1 MKKNKT
7 MIFLFILPTVLC
19 LLFMYV
25 YPIVRTVI
33 MSFFKVE
40 SLTASTS
47 TWSFYGL
54 QNYFKILRNAGF
66 ISSMK
71 NMVMIWLV
79 GGIITMCLSMLMAVI
94 LTSGIRGAKFFKAAI
109 YMPNIIS
116 AVALATM
123 WIQYVFNYDYGLL
136 NQIVKAFGG
145 ENVRWLGYGPDFLGY
160 DDCFH
165 FWQCWLLYADFYQRH
180 RRYPA
185 GFVRSCHHRRREYP

>member
-25 YPIVRTVI
+25 YPVVRTVI

-40 SLTASTS
+40 SLTATTS

-71 NMVMIWLV
+71 NMVMI
-79 GGIITMCLSMLMAVI
+79 LSL
-94 LTSGIRGAKFFKAAI
+94 
-109 YMPNIIS
+109 
-116 AVALATM
+116 
-123 WIQYVFNYDYGLL
+123 
-136 NQIVKAFGG
+136 
-145 ENVRWLGYGPDFLGY
+145 
-160 DDCFH
+160 
-165 FWQCWLLYADFYQRH
+165 QRQQ
-180 RRYPA
+180 P
-185 GFVRSCHHRRREYP
+185 

>member
-25 YPIVRTVI
+25 YPVVRTVI

-40 SLTASTS
+40 SLTATTS

-79 GGIITMCLSMLMAVI
+79 GGIITMCLSMLMRIFIKDGRNVPAECQQCRWVN
-94 LTSGIRGAKFFKAAI
+94 LCHGGCKRDRNTADKAQRSYYCKALQKFFAYAEPR
-109 YMPNIIS
+109 MREMAR
-116 AVALATM
+116 AVQM
-123 WIQYVFNYDYGLL
+123 Y
-136 NQIVKAFGG
+136 
-145 ENVRWLGYGPDFLGY
+145 R
-160 DDCFH
+160 
-165 FWQCWLLYADFYQRH
+165 
-180 RRYPA
+180 
-185 GFVRSCHHRRREYP
+185 

>member
-25 YPIVRTVI
+25 YPVVRTII

-123 WIQYVFNYDYGLL
+123 WIQYVFNYDYGLSL
-136 NQIVKAFGG
+136 I
-145 ENVRWLGYGPDFLGY
+145 
-160 DDCFH
+160 H
-165 FWQCWLLYADFYQRH
+165 I
-180 RRYPA
+180 
-185 GFVRSCHHRRREYP
+185 

>member
-25 YPIVRTVI
+25 YPVVRTVI

-66 ISSMK
+66 ISSIK

-123 WIQYVFNYDYGLL
+123 WIQYRHSNRSLADSRVHPGRGCALHIRHPPIPKLQYG
-136 NQIVKAFGG
+136 
-145 ENVRWLGYGPDFLGY
+145 
-160 DDCFH
+160 
-165 FWQCWLLYADFYQRH
+165 
-180 RRYPA
+180 
-185 GFVRSCHHRRREYP
+185 

>member
-25 YPIVRTVI
+25 YPVVRTVI

-40 SLTASTS
+40 SLTATTS

-66 ISSMK
+66 ISSIK

-94 LTSGIRGAKFFKAAI
+94 LTSRPACSTHRTSSSEWWCSSGSQQSQ
-109 YMPNIIS
+109 PEQTPS
-116 AVALATM
+116 
-123 WIQYVFNYDYGLL
+123 
-136 NQIVKAFGG
+136 GG
-145 ENVRWLGYGPDFLGY
+145 CQRESGRRCQPVPDRK
-160 DDCFH
+160 C
-165 FWQCWLLYADFYQRH
+165 R
-180 RRYPA
+180 
-185 GFVRSCHHRRREYP
+185 

>member
-1 MKKNKT
+1 
-7 MIFLFILPTVLC
+7 
-19 LLFMYV
+19 
-25 YPIVRTVI
+25 

-94 LTSGIRGAKFFKAAI
+94 LTSGIRGAKF
-109 YMPNIIS
+109 
-116 AVALATM
+116 
-123 WIQYVFNYDYGLL
+123 
-136 NQIVKAFGG
+136 
-145 ENVRWLGYGPDFLGY
+145 
-160 DDCFH
+160 
-165 FWQCWLLYADFYQRH
+165 
-180 RRYPA
+180 
-185 GFVRSCHHRRREYP
+185 

>member
-25 YPIVRTVI
+25 YPVVRTVI

-40 SLTASTS
+40 SLTATTS

-94 LTSGIRGAKFFKAAI
+94 LTSGIRRRKILQG
-109 YMPNIIS
+109 
-116 AVALATM
+116 
-123 WIQYVFNYDYGLL
+123 
-136 NQIVKAFGG
+136 
-145 ENVRWLGYGPDFLGY
+145 R
-160 DDCFH
+160 H
-165 FWQCWLLYADFYQRH
+165 LYAQYHQR
-180 RRYPA
+180 RSTGPPC
-185 GFVRSCHHRRREYP
+185 GFSMCSTMIMVC

>member
-25 YPIVRTVI
+25 YPVVRTVI

-54 QNYFKILRNAGF
+54 QNYFKVLRNAGF

-71 NMVMIWLV
+71 KH
-79 GGIITMCLSMLMAVI
+79 GDD
-94 LTSGIRGAKFFKAAI
+94 
-109 YMPNIIS
+109 
-116 AVALATM
+116 LAGRRHH
-123 WIQYVFNYDYGLL
+123 YHVPVHVDG
-136 NQIVKAFGG
+136 
-145 ENVRWLGYGPDFLGY
+145 RDF
-160 DDCFH
+160 
-165 FWQCWLLYADFYQRH
+165 
-180 RRYPA
+180 
-185 GFVRSCHHRRREYP
+185 

>member
-25 YPIVRTVI
+25 YPVVRTVI

-54 QNYFKILRNAGF
+54 QTISNPAQCRF
-66 ISSMK
+66 ISSMI

-94 LTSGIRGAKFFKAAI
+94 LTSGIRGAKI
-109 YMPNIIS
+109 
-116 AVALATM
+116 L
-123 WIQYVFNYDYGLL
+123 QG
-136 NQIVKAFGG
+136 
-145 ENVRWLGYGPDFLGY
+145 R
-160 DDCFH
+160 H
-165 FWQCWLLYADFYQRH
+165 LYA
-180 RRYPA
+180 
-185 GFVRSCHHRRREYP
+185 

>member
-94 LTSGIRGAKFFKAAI
+94 LTSGGTSTRNWTHQGIGRKF
-109 YMPNIIS
+109 P
-116 AVALATM
+116 
-123 WIQYVFNYDYGLL
+123 
-136 NQIVKAFGG
+136 
-145 ENVRWLGYGPDFLGY
+145 
-160 DDCFH
+160 
-165 FWQCWLLYADFYQRH
+165 H
-180 RRYPA
+180 RRS
-185 GFVRSCHHRRREYP
+185 VICLWKN

>member
-25 YPIVRTVI
+25 YPVVRTVI

-54 QNYFKILRNAGF
+54 QNYFKVLRNAGF

-94 LTSGIRGAKFFKAAI
+94 FDQWHPRRKILQGR
-109 YMPNIIS
+109 
-116 AVALATM
+116 
-123 WIQYVFNYDYGLL
+123 
-136 NQIVKAFGG
+136 
-145 ENVRWLGYGPDFLGY
+145 
-160 DDCFH
+160 H
-165 FWQCWLLYADFYQRH
+165 LYAQYHQR
-180 RRYPA
+180 R
-185 GFVRSCHHRRREYP
+185 GTGHHVDSVCVQL

>member
-25 YPIVRTVI
+25 YPVVRTVI

-94 LTSGIRGAKFFKAAI
+94 DLDQRHPRRKILQGR
-109 YMPNIIS
+109 
-116 AVALATM
+116 
-123 WIQYVFNYDYGLL
+123 
-136 NQIVKAFGG
+136 
-145 ENVRWLGYGPDFLGY
+145 
-160 DDCFH
+160 H
-165 FWQCWLLYADFYQRH
+165 LYAQYHQR
-180 RRYPA
+180 R
-185 GFVRSCHHRRREYP
+185 GTGHHVDSVCVQL